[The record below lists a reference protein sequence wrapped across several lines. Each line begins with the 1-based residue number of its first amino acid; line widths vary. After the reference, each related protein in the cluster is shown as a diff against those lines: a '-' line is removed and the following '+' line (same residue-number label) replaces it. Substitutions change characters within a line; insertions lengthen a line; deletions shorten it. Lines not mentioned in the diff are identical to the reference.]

1 MKTVSGM
8 GRFPTAINLK
18 NEAQSGSR
26 DFSSSS
32 PHTSGHVGPQF
43 KQEKHMDL
51 KIFEKMDLPE
61 LKNYIQFLLWHYRV
75 MDAFWFLS
83 VAKMFDQP
91 TAERLNEQVW
101 GRVGGMAAKDLIQR
115 FGVKEK
121 GLKGFVKALR
131 YFPWTIL
138 VGYQIEEKEDEVII
152 TVPSCPTQEARL
164 KRGLGEFVCKEMHRG
179 EFESYAREIDPGIE
193 VQCLFAPPDPHPK
206 DLYCKWRF
214 TLKG

>member
-1 MKTVSGM
+1 
-8 GRFPTAINLK
+8 
-18 NEAQSGSR
+18 
-26 DFSSSS
+26 
-32 PHTSGHVGPQF
+32 
-43 KQEKHMDL
+43 MDL
-51 KIFEKMDLPE
+51 KIIEKMDAGE
-61 LKNYIQFLLWHYRV
+61 LRNYIQFLLWHYRV

-83 VAKMFDQP
+83 VTKMFDQP

-101 GRVGGMAAKDLIQR
+101 GRVGGMAAKDLIRR
-115 FGVKEK
+115 FGIQEK
-121 GLKGFVKALR
+121 GLAGFVKTLK

-138 VGYQIEEKEDEVII
+138 VGYQIEEKEDEAII

-179 EFESYAREIDPGIE
+179 EFESFAREIDPVIG

-214 TLKG
+214 ALKR

>member
-1 MKTVSGM
+1 
-8 GRFPTAINLK
+8 
-18 NEAQSGSR
+18 
-26 DFSSSS
+26 
-32 PHTSGHVGPQF
+32 
-43 KQEKHMDL
+43 MDL
-51 KIFEKMDLPE
+51 KIFEKMDAPE

-115 FGVKEK
+115 FVGVKEK
-121 GLKGFVKALR
+121 GLKGFVEALR

-164 KRGLGEFVCKEMHRG
+164 KRGLGEFVCKEMHQG
-179 EFESYAREIDPGIE
+179 EFESYAREIDPSIE

-214 TLKG
+214 TLKR